1 MLEVARLADTY
12 GNGEIRL
19 TPAQNLII
27 PNVPDSAID
36 ALRAEPLLR
45 EFRSDPSEVVRGLV
59 SCTGNDYC
67 HFALIDTKRLA
78 LKTVRKLEQRLGPT
92 DPFTMHWSGCRNA
105 CGNHTMAD
113 NGLLSKK
120 TRIDGEI
127 VDAVDIFLGER
138 LALAA
143 GMPRRALEN
152 VPCEQSPQ
160 VLESLIPAPLAVV
173 NQ

>member
-1 MLEVARLADTY
+1 MGRVSAGQLLEVARLADTY

-27 PNVPDSAID
+27 PNAPDSAIY
-36 ALRAEPLLR
+36 ALKAEPLLR
-45 EFRSDPSEVVRGLV
+45 EFRSDPSEVVWGLV

-78 LKTVRKLEQRLGPT
+78 LKTARILEQRLGPT
-92 DPFTMHWSGCRNA
+92 DPFTMHWSGCPNG
-105 CGNHTMAD
+105 CGNHIMAD

-152 VPCEQSPQ
+152 VPCEQSPR
-160 VLESLIPAPLAVV
+160 SWRA
-173 NQ
+173 

>member
-45 EFRSDPSEVVRGLV
+45 ESRSDPSEVVRGMV

-67 HFALIDTKRLA
+67 HFALIDTKCLA
-78 LKTVRKLEQRLGPT
+78 LKTARILEQRLGPT
-92 DPFTMHWSGCRNA
+92 DPFTMHWSGCPNA

-127 VDAVDIFLGER
+127 VDAVDIFLGEP

-152 VPCEQSPQ
+152 VPCEQSPR
-160 VLESLIPAPLAVV
+160 SWRA
-173 NQ
+173 